1 MGFPSKWEWCWGI
14 WEGGGEGY
22 PPKSESWLNLEMTS
36 HVARLAQ
43 ILLAPSQHSN
53 YFALTAILTATT
65 TAAAATI
72 EVWPSKGKTTCVA
85 NTDVSRKDQQ
95 MLEFRLAKK
104 LLKIKMHIIHLPV
117 WILSRNALD
126 TKSRLKKCAI
136 IHYRILYYICSCS
149 LIEKNIFTLL
159 QWSSR

>member
-53 YFALTAILTATT
+53 YFALTAILS
-65 TAAAATI
+65 TI

-136 IHYRILYYICSCS
+136 IHYRILYM
-149 LIEKNIFTLL
+149 
-159 QWSSR
+159 

>member
-1 MGFPSKWEWCWGI
+1 MKGGFPQNVNVEGS
-14 WEGGGEGY
+14 EGGGGGGY

-53 YFALTAILTATT
+53 YFALTAILT
-65 TAAAATI
+65 TI

-104 LLKIKMHIIHLPV
+104 KLLKNASFIRLEKLEMHWPQ
-117 WILSRNALD
+117 
-126 TKSRLKKCAI
+126 K
-136 IHYRILYYICSCS
+136 
-149 LIEKNIFTLL
+149 
-159 QWSSR
+159 Q